1 VATILAQYADAAL
14 ERCNAS
20 AELRRIVMTPYR
32 EVQFELPLRMLDGTL
47 EVFRGYRVQHND
59 RRGPFKGGLRF
70 HPEVNLDNTRDL
82 AAIMSIKTA
91 LLDIPFGGAKGGIDC
106 DPSALSAAALRALTL
121 GYLDKMSHM
130 IGPDRDIPA
139 PDVGTNGQIMAWL
152 YDGYSRQHGH
162 EPAVVTGKPPSLG
175 GTPVRSGATGRG
187 VAAVTAWTCDCL
199 GIALDDAAV
208 AIQGYGKVGAAAAR
222 HLATRGARVVAVSNR
237 RGALYDERG
246 LDLDRLE
253 HARDAGEL
261 NELIESSR
269 IGEPLDATDD
279 LLELGVDVLIPA
291 ALQDAITARNA
302 ERVQAKLIVEGAN
315 MPVSLDAERILA
327 DRGAVIVPDIL
338 ANAGG
343 VACSYL
349 EWVQNRQR
357 YTWND
362 DAVTDRLEALLH
374 AGWLAVRDRSAR
386 ERIGYRS
393 AAYAIAIQRLLD
405 TTELRGL

>member
-1 VATILAQYADAAL
+1 
-14 ERCNAS
+14 
-20 AELRRIVMTPYR
+20 
-32 EVQFELPLRMLDGTL
+32 MLDGTL

-261 NELIESSR
+261 NELIESGR

-362 DAVTDRLEALLH
+362 DAVTDRLEELLH